1 MCLIEWA
8 FDGLFETCKRDRI
21 PSGIQLQSTVSPSL
35 QLHELRPVT
44 RFLEKITEPYPDPF
58 SSTDISADFICKL
71 TFHQSLVSPYVNL
84 WQIGEGITI

>member
-21 PSGIQLQSTVSPSL
+21 PNGIQLQSTVSPSL

-44 RFLEKITEPYPDPF
+44 RFLEKITEP
-58 SSTDISADFICKL
+58 CKAFQL
-71 TFHQSLVSPYVNL
+71 LIY
-84 WQIGEGITI
+84 